1 MNLGFKAVFILIV
14 IVARLKSNP
23 QPKRRYSAPEK
34 AQYRQK
40 QGEKIAAKLF
50 LSAAMNGDAEMMARA
65 DCIAETASSDNLYFS
80 VDQMNFETGELY
92 DGNGSLLE
100 TVASRFCPSYLSKA
114 SRRARKQMREALAR
128 VKPKR
133 FDLQRF
139 ITLTM
144 PNLQTDFE
152 TTIKILFRAFSLL
165 KKREIFTRNV
175 TGAIYGYENTR
186 GANNDHHH
194 AHVHILAWS
203 GWINQSELAA
213 VWTDCVIKAC
223 AEIGVKCV
231 VATSSGQMIVDIRLA
246 RRKATG
252 RGTIAVEDALQEVCK
267 YVTKGSDFCKM
278 PLVELSAVERVLQH
292 RQMVGTY
299 GECNA
304 RKGKAER
311 SKPDEIY
318 SKRDSLTSVHTP
330 NINDGVKVKLKRD
343 NLVKIGTRMILD
355 GKRAEW
361 LKLLRRKMQERRAFR
376 KRQLAL
382 LYPGATFCTLSGA
395 AWSADDYLSSELPEN
410 VVYLRDWKQP

>member
-1 MNLGFKAVFILIV
+1 ML
-14 IVARLKSNP
+14 VAQLKSNP
-23 QPKRRYSAPEK
+23 KPSRRFSAREK

-114 SRRARKQMREALAR
+114 ARRARKQMREALAR
-128 VKPKR
+128 VRPKR

-175 TGAIYGYENTR
+175 TGAIYGYENTV
-186 GANNDHHH
+186 GAANHHH

-203 GWINQSELAA
+203 GWINQTELSA
-213 VWTDCVIKAC
+213 VWTDCVAKAC
-223 AEIGVKCV
+223 AEIGVKCT
-231 VATSSGQMIVDIRLA
+231 VATSSGRMIVDIRLV

-252 RGTIAVEDALQEVCK
+252 RGTIAQEDALQEVCK
-267 YVTKGSDFCKM
+267 YLTKGSDFDKL
-278 PLVELSAVERVLQH
+278 PVVELAAIERTLQR
-292 RQMVGTY
+292 RQMVGSY

-304 RKGKAER
+304 RKGKVER
-311 SKPDEIY
+311 SKPGETY
-318 SKRDSLTSVHTP
+318 SKRGSLTSLDTP
-330 NINDGVKVKLKRD
+330 NINDGVRVKLKRD
-343 NLVKIGTRMILD
+343 NLVKVGTRMILD
-355 GKRAEW
+355 GNRAEW

-376 KRQLAL
+376 KRQLAM
-382 LYPGATFCTLSGA
+382 LYPSATFCTLSGA
-395 AWSADDYLSSELPEN
+395 AWSVDDYLLSELPGN
-410 VVYLRDWKQP
+410 VVYLRDWRQP

>member
-1 MNLGFKAVFILIV
+1 MS
-14 IVARLKSNP
+14 VA
-23 QPKRRYSAPEK
+23 QPKLNQNPSSGVYSPRKRQFSAPEK

-40 QGEKIAAKLF
+40 QGQKIAAKLF

-65 DCIAETASSDNLYFS
+65 DCIAETASSDNLYCS

-213 VWTDCVIKAC
+213 VWTDCVKRAC
-223 AEIGVKCV
+223 AEIGVQCL

-278 PLVELSAVERVLQH
+278 PVAELAAIERVLQH

-299 GECNA
+299 GECNV

-355 GKRAEW
+355 GNRAEW
-361 LKLLRRKMQERRAFR
+361 LELLRRKMQERRAFR
-376 KRQLAL
+376 KRQLAM
-382 LYPGATFCTLSGA
+382 LYPTAKFCTLSGA
-395 AWSADDYLSSELPEN
+395 AWSLDDYLLSELPEN

>member
-1 MNLGFKAVFILIV
+1 M
-14 IVARLKSNP
+14 VAQLKFNP
-23 QPKRRYSAPEK
+23 QPERRFSAREK

-65 DCIAETASSDNLYFS
+65 DCIAETASSVNLYCS

-213 VWTDCVIKAC
+213 VWTDCVKKAC
-223 AEIGVKCV
+223 AEIGVKCL

-278 PLVELSAVERVLQH
+278 PLVELSAVERVLQR

-299 GECNA
+299 GGCNA
-304 RKGKAER
+304 RKGKVER

-318 SKRDSLTSVHTP
+318 SKRDCPTSLDTP

-343 NLVKIGTRMILD
+343 NLVQVGTRMILD
-355 GKRAEW
+355 GNRAEW
-361 LKLLRRKMQERRAFR
+361 LELLRRKMQERRAFR
-376 KRQLAL
+376 KRQLAM
-382 LYPGATFCTLSGA
+382 LYPTAKFCTLSGA
-395 AWSADDYLSSELPEN
+395 AWSIDDYLLSELPEN